1 MTYAR
6 RAISLAGVLAL
17 CLALTSCKTTP
28 TTPPEQPTTVA
39 RLAPG
44 AEGWSEQARLLPA
57 SAPIVLTGR
66 PDELLRR
73 GATLFDWLIAQPAM
87 LGPGDEGEARVRSLI
102 GLREAIV
109 MDLGWDILS
118 VKSWSKYG
126 VDLSAPIHVGV
137 YPLSSAGVEFVEDT
151 EATLRARL
159 GQSSGDLA
167 TALAHY
173 KGAPP
178 VGLYSD
184 LSRKGRN
191 VEAALGARVVA
202 KVGDEARA
210 LDMIDDLA
218 SSFEF
223 ARANSPASSS
233 IKRLYY
239 ADRGHDVPVL
249 SARVE
254 DGSLLV
260 DLFYIPAIAA
270 NDPAQRSIEII
281 KNVEQALATHEEGA
295 PSAPAPLEDPSLAL
309 SLSQQNLSTIARFY
323 GYQDA
328 LREASANA
336 ADERDAA
343 LVTALA
349 TITRG
354 NKHWDTG
361 APEIS
366 GFTYELH
373 TSGMFEGSVRQLGL
387 EMNIFGTRDAKAL
400 EVPTTPV
407 GLTLGT
413 RSVGAAFDPAFFT
426 GDSWKQWLGVSD
438 PSRLLELLDYD
449 ESSNFSATLFLLSIP
464 RNAAL
469 FVSNFDAMLKA
480 EAPIDFLPLY
490 AQRDKIA
497 RVEVAIPGLDLSNV
511 LRNPR
516 MLGLIVL
523 EEDIEPLDRDLVS
536 AALRDTLFFA
546 LEEVTPALQPPPEAP
561 VSAAPE
567 EFDAREPLEA
577 NQTTAFAAPASHPLS
592 KMVYHYKRDAEQA
605 HIIFG
610 IGVTGAELDA
620 ELDALDEPGPQM
632 QQRSFFMRAEPA
644 GLIQLASTYKPASLS
659 FIDPAILAQRVGP
672 LIFAVEP
679 RRANG
684 ADVLSYGF
692 ELLAPPQLD

>member
-6 RAISLAGVLAL
+6 RAVFLAGVLAL
-17 CLALTSCKTTP
+17 SLALTSCKTTP
-28 TTPPEQPTTVA
+28 TEQPEQPAVVQ
-39 RLAPG
+39 LAPG
-44 AEGWSEQARLLPA
+44 AEGWSARARQLPA
-57 SAPIVLTGR
+57 NAPIVLTGR

-73 GATLFDWLIAQPAM
+73 GAALFDWLIAQPAM

-102 GLREAIV
+102 GLREAIIA
-109 MDLGWDILS
+109 DLGWDILS

-137 YPLSSAGVEFVEDT
+137 YPLSSAGVEFVEGT
-151 EATLRARL
+151 EAELRERL

-167 TALAHY
+167 TALNNY
-173 KGAPP
+173 KGAPL

-184 LSRKGRN
+184 LARKGRN
-191 VEAALGARVVA
+191 AEAALGARIVA

-218 SSFEF
+218 ASFEF

-239 ADRGHDVPVL
+239 ADRGQDVPVL

-254 DGSLLV
+254 EGSLLV
-260 DLFYIPAIAA
+260 DLFYIPAVSSS
-270 NDPAQRSIEII
+270 DPTQRSIEII
-281 KNVEQALATHEEGA
+281 KSVEQALTTHKEGA

-309 SLSQQNLSTIARFY
+309 SLNQKNLSTIARFY

-328 LREASANA
+328 LRKASTNA
-336 ADERDAA
+336 ADKRDEALITELAA
-343 LVTALA
+343 
-349 TITRG
+349 ITSG

-361 APEIS
+361 APGIS

-373 TSGMFEGSVRQLGL
+373 TSGMFEGSARQLGL
-387 EMNIFGTRDAKAL
+387 EMNIFGTRDAVEI
-400 EVPTTPV
+400 EVPKTPV

-413 RSVGAAFDPAFFT
+413 RSIGAAFDPAFFT
-426 GDSWKQWLGVSD
+426 GDTWKQWLGVSD

-449 ESSNFSATLFLLSIP
+449 ESSSFSATLFLLSIP

-480 EAPIDFLPLY
+480 EAPLDFLPLY
-490 AQRDKIA
+490 AQRDKIS

-516 MLGLIVL
+516 MLGLLVL
-523 EEDIEPLDRDLVS
+523 EDGVEPLDRDLVS
-536 AALRDTLFFA
+536 SALRDTLYFA
-546 LEEVTPALQPPPEAP
+546 LEEAVPSVHSPEA
-561 VSAAPE
+561 APAQPDAE

-577 NQTTAFAAPASHPLS
+577 NKTTTFAAPASHPLS

-610 IGVTGAELDA
+610 IGMTGAELDA
-620 ELDALDEPGPQM
+620 ELGALDRPGPQM
-632 QQRSFFMRAEPA
+632 QQRAFFMRAEPA

-679 RRANG
+679 KQANG
-684 ADVLSYGF
+684 AEVLSYGF
-692 ELLAPPQLD
+692 ELLTPPQID